1 MTDTLTTLRR
11 LAAATAAVLEHP
23 SYIECNRA
31 AHAALNE
38 ARDHIKAAD
47 DVQRMMQ
54 RAECDDYHGME
65 RSEA

>member
-1 MTDTLTTLRR
+1 MTETLTTLRR

-23 SYIECNRA
+23 SYIECNRE

-38 ARDHIKAAD
+38 ARDHLKAAD

-54 RAECDDYHGME
+54 RADCDDYHGIE
-65 RSEA
+65 RNEA